1 MVCTEPLPNE
11 RVPISVAR
19 LWSCSAPATISEAD
33 AEPPLIRTITGLPLV
48 RSPGCAAA
56 ALGFLGIAAAGRDD
70 LAALE
75 EGIGNG
81 HRFLEQPAGVVAQV
95 DDVTLEL
102 VAPIWRCQVGDRLAS
117 GPRWS
122 AR

>member
-1 MVCTEPLPNE
+1 M
-11 RVPISVAR
+11 R
-19 LWSCSAPATISEAD
+19 
-33 AEPPLIRTITGLPLV
+33 G
-48 RSPGCAAA
+48 A

-75 EGIGNG
+75 EGVGNG
-81 HRFLEQPAGVVAQV
+81 DRFFQQAAGIVAEV
-95 DDVTLEL
+95 DDVALQL
-102 VAPIWRCQVGDRLAS
+102 VADLVLQVGDLAAS